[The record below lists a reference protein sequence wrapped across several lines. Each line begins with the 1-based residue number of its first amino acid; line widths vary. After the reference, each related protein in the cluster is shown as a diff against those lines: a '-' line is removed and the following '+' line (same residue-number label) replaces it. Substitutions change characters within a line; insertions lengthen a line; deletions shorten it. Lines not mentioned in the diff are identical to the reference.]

1 VAEHV
6 THLGERRTLA
16 DQIGRQAMAQDMGSH
31 ILARRLDAGSGER
44 VLQDGV
50 EDRPVLE
57 RAVRRPDGD
66 EQRARCRDTIPP
78 HVVSQCFA
86 DIGRDRHAIVVLTF
100 PTHDKF
106 AGAPVDIAELDGD
119 HFRRA
124 QAEARKEDDHRIVAA
139 A

>member
-6 THLGERRTLA
+6 AHLGERRTLA

-31 ILARRLDAGSGER
+31 RSARRPDSGSGER

-66 EQRARCRDTIPP
+66 E
-78 HVVSQCFA
+78 
-86 DIGRDRHAIVVLTF
+86 
-100 PTHDKF
+100 
-106 AGAPVDIAELDGD
+106 
-119 HFRRA
+119 
-124 QAEARKEDDHRIVAA
+124 
-139 A
+139 